1 MRIAQVS
8 PLFESVPPKLY
19 GGTERVV
26 AFLTDELVQL
36 GHDVT
41 LFATADS
48 RTLAKLVSE
57 ERIFKSELFGA
68 APVRKRRGPGR
79 PRKAGRRGKP
89 AGARARRRGT
99 PQAEKYFQK
108 LGKSFTLEDVRKLAG
123 RRAGISIAQWSR
135 AKRVRKV
142 GNGYQKTAA

>member
-1 MRIAQVS
+1 MPRRKRGRRGAATGALMIVRQARAAAKS
-8 PLFESVPPKLY
+8 ALDSLRSEIS
-19 GGTERVV
+19 
-26 AFLTDELVQL
+26 LT
-36 GHDVT
+36 
-41 LFATADS
+41 TAK
-48 RTLAKLVSE
+48 LAKLVSE

-68 APVRKRRGPGR
+68 SPARKRRGPGR

-89 AGARARRRGT
+89 GGARARRRGT

>member
-1 MRIAQVS
+1 MPRKQRRQRQAI
-8 PLFESVPPKLY
+8 
-19 GGTERVV
+19 GG
-26 AFLTDELVQL
+26 ALTIVRQARAAAKSALDSLRSEIRL
-36 GHDVT
+36 T
-41 LFATADS
+41 TA
-48 RTLAKLVSE
+48 RLAKLVSE

-89 AGARARRRGT
+89 TRARARGRGT

-108 LGKSFTLEDVRKLAG
+108 LGKTFTLEDVRKLAG
-123 RRAGISIAQWSR
+123 RRAGISLAQWSR

-142 GNGYQKTAA
+142 GDGYQKIAA